1 MTAVLGEALSHLPE
15 QNVEAQ
21 VAKERRCT
29 SSRKDG
35 ARGTSRG
42 GSLRPDAARSM
53 QVELHSSATVQALS
67 LGPGQGDTFSKG
79 ATQVSKN

>member
-21 VAKERRCT
+21 VTKERSCT
-29 SSRKDG
+29 SSWKDG
-35 ARGTSRG
+35 AGGTSRG
-42 GSLRPDAARSM
+42 GILRLDAAQSM

-67 LGPGQGDTFSKG
+67 LGLGQGDTFSKG